1 MPIVPYFEE
10 KGLNVGAPTPIG
22 SSDTARMQGEAVQG
36 FGKALSTLGSVFEQ
50 EAKVAK
56 DEQDEQEAITA
67 VSAWEK
73 RRFLE
78 IEQQKK
84 VNPMADPF
92 GRGFMQTIDAN
103 MKEYEGKLYDTTL
116 TSERAKRIFQM
127 KKAQSE
133 STFAPKELLAGVEGN
148 AQYVK
153 ALRDQA
159 LGNILDTMALDP
171 MNMNLHMDKAT
182 LLIEK
187 DPNMSMAE
195 KGAAIQAWRQ
205 NAVFAMADRY
215 KQNNQFDEAS
225 AVLSANANEFP
236 PEKRELLSKYEDGI
250 KTAKST
256 FINQEWSDNERQN
269 ILKERW
275 QEVQRSKMYTTLA
288 TEADNALGDAF
299 KLNQVIKK
307 YETLAKA
314 DPDTYNEAFV
324 KSVDA
329 RIKGGG
335 AKVELLDENF
345 EGQIFRAF
353 MAPGRGKTFN
363 YDGAIKAVTNGRATQ
378 GKKNELYDK
387 INAIRDTERRDPV
400 AAAMLREKLNIVQNQ
415 ARDSFSADK
424 VKLRPYAVEAEAAR
438 QSVQYLDSIK
448 GAITVDSINAA
459 DKRFRSERPTYQS
472 TPTAPLSKAGAQG
485 TAQSTFDQMHEARK
499 DLVRAKMNKL
509 PVDVLERKKRNLHS
523 LEQRYL
529 DQSRGDAAKVGK

>member
-1 MPIVPYFEE
+1 MPIIPYFEE

-22 SSDTARMQGEAVQG
+22 SSDTARLQGEAVEA
-36 FGKALSTLGSVFEQ
+36 FGKSLSTLGSVFAQ

-56 DEQDEQEAITA
+56 DEQDEQEAVAA

-103 MKEYEGKLYDTTL
+103 MKDYEGQLYETTL

-171 MNMNLHMDKAT
+171 DNMNLHMDKAT

-215 KQNNQFDEAS
+215 KQNNEFDLAS
-225 AVLSANANEFP
+225 HVLAQSAAEFP
-236 PEKRELLSKYEDGI
+236 PEKRELLAKYEDGI
-250 KTAKST
+250 KSAKAT
-256 FINQEWSDNERQN
+256 YINQERAASEYQVT
-269 ILKERW
+269 LKERK
-275 QEVQRSKMYTTLA
+275 QESQRNKMYSTLSV
-288 TEADNALGDAF
+288 EADNALGDAF
-299 KLNQVIKK
+299 KMNQVIKK
-307 YETLAKA
+307 YELLAKA
-314 DPDTYNEAFV
+314 DPDTYNEEFV
-324 KSVDA
+324 KAIDA

-335 AKVELLDENF
+335 AKVHILDENF
-345 EGQIFRAF
+345 EGQVFRAY
-353 MAPGRGKTFN
+353 MSPGKGGTFN
-363 YDGAIKAVTNGRATQ
+363 YDAAVKAITKGRATQ
-378 GKKNELYDK
+378 EKKNELYDK
-387 INAIRDTERRDPV
+387 LRAISEGAKRDPT
-400 AAAMLREKLNIVQNQ
+400 AGILLQETLKNIRAQ
-415 ARDSFSADK
+415 AKGQFSAFDET
-424 VKLRPYAVEAEAAR
+424 LNPNRSDAEAA
-438 QSVQYLDSIK
+438 QQAMQFIK
-448 GAITVDSINAA
+448 GLNGQITVDSINAA
-459 DKRFRSERPTYQS
+459 SNKFKNSRPTYVS
-472 TPTAPLSKAGAQG
+472 TPSAPLSKAGAQG
-485 TAQSTFDQMHEARK
+485 SAKSTFDQLKEARY
-499 DLVRAKMNKL
+499 DLKRSEMSKAPRA
-509 PVDVLERKKRNLHS
+509 VIERKKRNLHS
-523 LEQRYL
+523 LEQRFI
-529 DQSRGDAAKVGK
+529 DQNRGDAAKVGK